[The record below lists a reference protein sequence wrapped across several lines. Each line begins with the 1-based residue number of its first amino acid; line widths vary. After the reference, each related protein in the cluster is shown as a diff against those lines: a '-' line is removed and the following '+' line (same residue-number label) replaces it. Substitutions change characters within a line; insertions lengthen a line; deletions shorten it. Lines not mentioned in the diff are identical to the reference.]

1 MARLYCVRV
10 FFLMCSEVDKIWGAG
25 MKLTSR
31 EKEVLDLLMGGRTN
45 KAIAQQ
51 LLISDFTVRDH
62 VSSLLSKH
70 GVGNRMALM
79 VVVSRLGDNARKLT
93 KPLRM

>member
-1 MARLYCVRV
+1 
-10 FFLMCSEVDKIWGAG
+10 

-31 EKEVLDLLMGGRTN
+31 EKEVLDLLMEGRTN

-51 LLISDFTVRDH
+51 LLMRDFTVRDH

>member
-1 MARLYCVRV
+1 
-10 FFLMCSEVDKIWGAG
+10 

-31 EKEVLDLLMGGRTN
+31 EKEVLDFLMDGCTN

-62 VSSLLSKH
+62 VSSLL
-70 GVGNRMALM
+70 
-79 VVVSRLGDNARKLT
+79 
-93 KPLRM
+93 

>member
-1 MARLYCVRV
+1 
-10 FFLMCSEVDKIWGAG
+10 

-31 EKEVLDLLMGGRTN
+31 EKEVLDLLMDGRTN

-62 VSSLLSKH
+62 VSSLLPKVWCGKSY
-70 GVGNRMALM
+70 GANG
-79 VVVSRLGDNARKLT
+79 GG
-93 KPLRM
+93 

>member
-1 MARLYCVRV
+1 MCPGV
-10 FFLMCSEVDKIWGAG
+10 FLMCSEVDKRWGKG

>member
-1 MARLYCVRV
+1 
-10 FFLMCSEVDKIWGAG
+10 
-25 MKLTSR
+25 MKLTRR
-31 EKEVLDLLMGGRTN
+31 EKDVLDLLMLGHTN
-45 KAIAQQ
+45 KKIAQQ
-51 LLISDFTVRDH
+51 LRISDFTVRDH

>member
-1 MARLYCVRV
+1 
-10 FFLMCSEVDKIWGAG
+10 
-25 MKLTSR
+25 MKLTYR
-31 EKEVLDLLMGGRTN
+31 EKEVLDLLMDGRTN

-62 VSSLLSKH
+62 VSSLLSKY

-79 VVVSRLGDNARKLT
+79 VVVSRLGDNARKLM